1 MADRTREVDDLDY
14 LLRDALW
21 SDDSGE
27 PIKERVFFKLRAR
40 IQAERRGAHRP
51 KLIAAPIYAGPSL
64 SASYWYLAPLTR
76 VMR

>member
-14 LLRDALW
+14 LLRDALR
-21 SDDSGE
+21 SDNSVDPG
-27 PIKERVFFKLRAR
+27 KERVFFKLRAR
-40 IQAERRGAHRP
+40 IRAERRGACRSQ
-51 KLIAAPIYAGPSL
+51 LIAAPIYAGSSL